1 MHSHVL
7 YSYLIK
13 CGLKFISCLQV
24 HKLPE
29 TSHTNYTHPC
39 DSLTNLQLK
48 LWPQTV
54 ELTPSCAE
62 VTNGN
67 SECNFSWK
75 CNHVNVTAVERL

>member
-54 ELTPSCAE
+54 ELTPSGAE
-62 VTNGN
+62 VTTTRLR
-67 SECNFSWK
+67 SPMVIVS
-75 CNHVNVTAVERL
+75 VTLAGSVTM